1 MKNSIS
7 ILITSIIEQ
16 CVRILENINPYE
28 EREKL
33 NKILLNTE
41 IEQTKRTLIMAEY
54 EKINQNLTTKIEKVL
69 NYLKAALKD
78 NKQ

>member
-33 NKILLNTE
+33 NKILLNAE